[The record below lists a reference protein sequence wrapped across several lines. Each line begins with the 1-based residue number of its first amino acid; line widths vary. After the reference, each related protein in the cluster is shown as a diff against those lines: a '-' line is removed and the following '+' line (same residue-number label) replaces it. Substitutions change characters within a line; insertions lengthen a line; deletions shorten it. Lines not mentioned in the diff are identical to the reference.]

1 MLCND
6 VLEILLIVA
15 NRYNLQLKCSCD
27 TERCSHFLIKEERN
41 TFPNP
46 FVEKI
51 HRNSL
56 YVDTTFDCICF
67 EIYNNYKKLCH
78 VEIHEERKV
87 RAILKNI
94 KRHYKDCRNYYDFL
108 YNLAIYL
115 EKKGR

>member
-27 TERCSHFLIKEERN
+27 TERCSHFLIKEER
-41 TFPNP
+41 
-46 FVEKI
+46 
-51 HRNSL
+51 
-56 YVDTTFDCICF
+56 
-67 EIYNNYKKLCH
+67 
-78 VEIHEERKV
+78 KV